1 MRVVAMR
8 VVAVLLASLLFFH
21 CLFFIEH
28 YTYSMNPSTD
38 TETRRYDEIAY
49 NSTSNM
55 SVIVGTEQKLDA
67 GMMRGI
73 QRAGAKSLTKSLQ
86 SADAMKSCGVV
97 YYYHTP
103 STGE

>member
-1 MRVVAMR
+1 MR
-8 VVAVLLASLLFFH
+8 VVAVLLASASLLFFYF
-21 CLFFIEH
+21 LFFIEH

-49 NSTSNM
+49 NLTSNM